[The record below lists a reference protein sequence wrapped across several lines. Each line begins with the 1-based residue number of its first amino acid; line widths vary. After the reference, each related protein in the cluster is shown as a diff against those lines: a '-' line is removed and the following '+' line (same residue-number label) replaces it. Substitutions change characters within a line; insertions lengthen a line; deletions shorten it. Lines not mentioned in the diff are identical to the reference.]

1 MAFFKCFKK
10 GTVTILEDESDNR
23 DEGTTLLVGAPL
35 LASEVSEVDN
45 SLHIPS
51 WSQEV
56 FCQLSSFKKSKST
69 DRDLHSTVLQ
79 LKSSHHTDTGSSKV
93 FELLSDRIHN
103 GAVNWSSAL
112 PTAGESTFTEYYWE
126 WLEDVV
132 SRSTQVLKSTGLY
145 NAVFASLFSYDR
157 DAPVIRA
164 FCEYWCP
171 ATNTL
176 HTSQGEMSISLW
188 DLHEIGGLPITS
200 RFYDEVIPT
209 TESLNR
215 KDHKGV
221 SYIPHICRYLF
232 LAYHKILQD
241 SKGKSGVR
249 MTAWIK
255 YWYRGPFKYKKPSRK
270 TIRNKSQKPKED
282 SDPSGIIP
290 TALKRT
296 EEEEGV
302 FEDLG
307 IADEDMEKSY
317 LAAFLACWLC
327 KFVFPKDDVTLIR
340 PGVFKVASRMAHGV
354 SFGLAVLVLDSIYKG
369 LNDISSADDPGN
381 CTTVLPFH
389 YVYGWLGE
397 YFDTHFTSS
406 SEKSIPIMARFSG
419 RLSAKFF
426 EDSTARALFRTCG
439 DLKDDVRNGTVL
451 SVYSQWKSCLKIGS
465 ASTITLPTKDNIRE
479 FEVTSDYVIWW
490 SKVHRFES
498 TKSKTISTVGK
509 SSSLSQP
516 KSLKS
521 QGHEVSVHDKLTRGR
536 ALQVH
541 LEVEGRET
549 ESVADSQEDFIPL
562 GQRIRNL
569 KRGHI
574 SSNEDS
580 EVNFRHKKTSVGPLY
595 CDLDTAYPLDDTFFC
610 DVPAVSQ
617 PVLMNEGEVV
627 HHVPTVSELVPF
639 NHFPIEEENDALHP
653 IRGSGVSLRGSLVH
667 QHLLKPATYAST
679 SEMSCGEPKL
689 GVADKTLRKVVSVL
703 GNQIKNII
711 LKASLE
717 RLPSFKDEIGKLLT
731 TLDNVGADVSSL
743 RAMIDALMVTAVDY
757 HSAHSSY
764 SQKLSPEAQSDRLAA
779 VDSSLS
785 IALALQQAEET
796 HQFSVLESIQSA
808 NMRMEELKR
817 EQEQLELTL
826 HQLNGSLSES
836 DVQLSY
842 HRREVTRLREDKI
855 AVEEAPILSD
865 ADAETLDTLRVS
877 FERLRNSF
885 KDLSW
890 GQFSC

>member
-1 MAFFKCFKK
+1 MRWTLGAGWAWADWAACWLGWRSVQTGLPPLACADGLLQCLKK

-23 DEGTTLLVGAPL
+23 DEGTTLLVGVPL
-35 LASEVSEVDN
+35 LGSEVSEVDN
-45 SLHIPS
+45 SLDIPS

-79 LKSSHHTDTGSSKV
+79 LKSSHHTYTNSSKA

-126 WLEDVV
+126 WLEDVL
-132 SRSTQVLKSTGLY
+132 SRNTQVLKSTGLY

-157 DAPVIRA
+157 HAPVIQA
-164 FCEYWCP
+164 FCGYWCL

-188 DLHEIGGLPITS
+188 DLHEIGGLTITG
-200 RFYDEVIPT
+200 RFYDEVIPA

-232 LAYHKILQD
+232 LAYHKILRD

-249 MTAWIK
+249 ITTWIK
-255 YWYRGPFKYKKPSRK
+255 YWYQGPFKYKKPSRK
-270 TIRNKSQKPKED
+270 TIWNKSKKPKED
-282 SDPSGIIP
+282 SDPSGIISM
-290 TALKRT
+290 TLKRT

-307 IADEDMEKSY
+307 IAYENMEKSY

-327 KFVFPKDDVTLIR
+327 KFVFPKDDITLII
-340 PGVFKVASRMAHGV
+340 PGVFKVASQMAHGV
-354 SFGLAVLVLDSIYKG
+354 SFGLAVPVLASIYKG
-369 LNDISSADDPGN
+369 LNDISSVDDLGN
-381 CTTVLPFH
+381 CTIVLPFH

-406 SEKSIPIMARFSG
+406 SEKSIPIMASPHRFSRQFCYVQHVLG
-419 RLSAKFF
+419 
-426 EDSTARALFRTCG
+426 E
-439 DLKDDVRNGTVL
+439 LKDDVRNRIVL
-451 SVYSQWKSCLKIGS
+451 SVYSHWKSCLKIGN
-465 ASTITLPTKDNIRE
+465 ASTITLPTKENIRE
-479 FEVTSDYVIWW
+479 FEITSDYVIWW

-498 TKSKTISTVGK
+498 TKSKTVSTVGK

-516 KSLKS
+516 KSFKS
-521 QGHEVSVHDKLTRGR
+521 QGNETLVHDKLTRGR
-536 ALQVH
+536 ALRVH
-541 LEVEGRET
+541 PEVEGSSTTPMPRVQHPSPIHVPSTQVPNDKGET
-549 ESVADSQEDFIPL
+549 ESVADSHEDFIPL
-562 GQRIRNL
+562 GRRIHRL

-580 EVNFRHKKTSVGPLY
+580 E
-595 CDLDTAYPLDDTFFC
+595 
-610 DVPAVSQ
+610 
-617 PVLMNEGEVV
+617 GEVV
-627 HHVPTVSELVPF
+627 HHVATMSELMPF
-639 NHFPIEEENDALHP
+639 NHLPIEGENDTLHP
-653 IRGSGVSLRGSLVH
+653 ISGSGASLRGSFAH
-667 QHLLKPATYAST
+667 PHLLKPANHAST

-689 GVADKTLRKVVSVL
+689 GVADKTLRKVISVL
-703 GNQIKNII
+703 GNQIKSII
-711 LKASLE
+711 LKAALE
-717 RLPSFKDEIGKLLT
+717 RLPSFKDELGKLLT

-743 RAMIDALMVTAVDY
+743 QGMIDALMVTMVDY
-757 HSAHSSY
+757 HSAHSTY
-764 SQKLSPEAQSDRLAA
+764 TQKLSPEAQSDRLAA

-796 HQFSVLESIQSA
+796 HQFSVLECIQSV
-808 NMRMEELKR
+808 NISIEELKR
-817 EQEQLELTL
+817 EQEQLELRL
-826 HQLNGSLSES
+826 HQLNKSLSES

-842 HRREVTRLREDKI
+842 HCRELTRLREDKI
-855 AVEEAPILSD
+855 AVEGAPILS
-865 ADAETLDTLRVS
+865 AANVETLDTL
-877 FERLRNSF
+877 
-885 KDLSW
+885 
-890 GQFSC
+890 

>member
-1 MAFFKCFKK
+1 LKVIIGTKVPHCF
-10 GTVTILEDESDNR
+10 
-23 DEGTTLLVGAPL
+23 
-35 LASEVSEVDN
+35 
-45 SLHIPS
+45 
-51 WSQEV
+51 
-56 FCQLSSFKKSKST
+56 FKKSKST

-79 LKSSHHTDTGSSKV
+79 LKSSHHTNTGSSKA

-126 WLEDVV
+126 WLQDVL
-132 SRSTQVLKSTGLY
+132 SRNTQSFEP
-145 NAVFASLFSYDR
+145 FASIGVLQQILF
-157 DAPVIRA
+157 IR
-164 FCEYWCP
+164 
-171 ATNTL
+171 
-176 HTSQGEMSISLW
+176 
-188 DLHEIGGLPITS
+188 
-200 RFYDEVIPT
+200 
-209 TESLNR
+209 R
-215 KDHKGV
+215 KER
-221 SYIPHICRYLF
+221 CLF
-232 LAYHKILQD
+232 LFGIFMKLAVSLLQILRD

-249 MTAWIK
+249 MIAWIK

-290 TALKRT
+290 TALKHT

-317 LAAFLACWLC
+317 LAAFLAFWLC

-354 SFGLAVLVLDSIYKG
+354 SFGLAVPHLQG
-369 LNDISSADDPGN
+369 LNDISSVDDLGN

-406 SEKSIPIMARFSG
+406 SEKSIPILARFSG
-419 RLSAKFF
+419 RLSANFF
-426 EDSTARALFRTCG
+426 EDLTARALFRTCG
-439 DLKDDVRNGTVL
+439 KVKMSRLARENYRVIQPYSPHRFSRLFCYVQHVPGELKDDVRNGTVL
-451 SVYSQWKSCLKIGS
+451 SVYSHWKSCLKIGS
-465 ASTITLPTKDNIRE
+465 ASKITLPTKDNIRE

-541 LEVEGRET
+541 PEVEGRET
-549 ESVADSQEDFIPL
+549 DSVADSQQYFIPL

-569 KRGHI
+569 KRGYI

-595 CDLDTAYPLDDTFFC
+595 CGLDKAYPLDDTFFC

-639 NHFPIEEENDALHP
+639 NHFPIEEENDALRP
-653 IRGSGVSLRGSLVH
+653 ISDSGVSLRGSVVH
-667 QHLLKPATYAST
+667 QHLLKPATHAST

-757 HSAHSSY
+757 CFAHSAY
-764 SQKLSPEAQSDRLAA
+764 SQKLSPEIQGDRLAA

-785 IALALQQAEET
+785 VALALQQAEEV
-796 HQFSVLESIQSA
+796 HQFSILDSIKSA
-808 NMRMEELKR
+808 NTRMEELKR
-817 EQEQLELTL
+817 GQEQLESRLR
-826 HQLNGSLSES
+826 QLNESLS
-836 DVQLSY
+836 
-842 HRREVTRLREDKI
+842 K
-855 AVEEAPILSD
+855 SD
-865 ADAETLDTLRVS
+865 AN
-877 FERLRNSF
+877 F
-885 KDLSW
+885 
-890 GQFSC
+890 C

>member
-10 GTVTILEDESDNR
+10 GTVTIFEDESDNR
-23 DEGTTLLVGAPL
+23 DEGTTLLIGAPL

-56 FCQLSSFKKSKST
+56 
-69 DRDLHSTVLQ
+69 
-79 LKSSHHTDTGSSKV
+79 
-93 FELLSDRIHN
+93 
-103 GAVNWSSAL
+103 
-112 PTAGESTFTEYYWE
+112 
-126 WLEDVV
+126 
-132 SRSTQVLKSTGLY
+132 LKSTGLY

-157 DAPVIRA
+157 HAPVIRA

-171 ATNTL
+171 TTNTL
-176 HTSQGEMSISLW
+176 HMSQGEMSISLW
-188 DLHEIGGLPITS
+188 DLHEIGGLPIT
-200 RFYDEVIPT
+200 
-209 TESLNR
+209 
-215 KDHKGV
+215 
-221 SYIPHICRYLF
+221 
-232 LAYHKILQD
+232 
-241 SKGKSGVR
+241 GKSGVR

-255 YWYRGPFKYKKPSRK
+255 YWYRGPFKYKKSSRK
-270 TIRNKSQKPKED
+270 TVRNKSQKPKED

-296 EEEEGV
+296 EEEEEV

-354 SFGLAVLVLDSIYKG
+354 SFGLAVPVLASIYKG
-369 LNDISSADDPGN
+369 LNDISSADDQGN
-381 CTTVLPFH
+381 CATVLPFH

-397 YFDTHFTSS
+397 YFNTHFTSS
-406 SEKSIPIMARFSG
+406 SEKSIPVMARFSG
-419 RLSAKFF
+419 KLSAKFF

-439 DLKDDVRNGTVL
+439 ELKDDVRNGTVL
-451 SVYSQWKSCLKIGS
+451 SVYSHWKSCLKIGS
-465 ASTITLPTKDNIRE
+465 ASTITLPIKDNIWE

-490 SKVHRFES
+490 SK
-498 TKSKTISTVGK
+498 
-509 SSSLSQP
+509 
-516 KSLKS
+516 
-521 QGHEVSVHDKLTRGR
+521 
-536 ALQVH
+536 
-541 LEVEGRET
+541 
-549 ESVADSQEDFIPL
+549 
-562 GQRIRNL
+562 
-569 KRGHI
+569 
-574 SSNEDS
+574 
-580 EVNFRHKKTSVGPLY
+580 
-595 CDLDTAYPLDDTFFC
+595 
-610 DVPAVSQ
+610 
-617 PVLMNEGEVV
+617 GEVV

-639 NHFPIEEENDALHP
+639 NHLPIEGENDTLHQ
-653 IRGSGVSLRGSLVH
+653 ISGSGASLR
-667 QHLLKPATYAST
+667 
-679 SEMSCGEPKL
+679 
-689 GVADKTLRKVVSVL
+689 
-703 GNQIKNII
+703 
-711 LKASLE
+711 
-717 RLPSFKDEIGKLLT
+717 DELGKLLT

-796 HQFSVLESIQSA
+796 HQFSVLKSIQSA

-855 AVEEAPILSD
+855 AVEEAPILSA

-877 FERLRNSF
+877 FERLRNGF

-890 GQFSC
+890 E

>member
-1 MAFFKCFKK
+1 MVFFKCFKK

-79 LKSSHHTDTGSSKV
+79 LKSSHHTDTGSSKA

-112 PTAGESTFTEYYWE
+112 PTACESTFTEYYWE
-126 WLEDVV
+126 WLEDVI
-132 SRSTQVLKSTGLY
+132 SRNTQVLKSIGLY

-157 DAPVIRA
+157 HAPVIRA

-176 HTSQGEMSISLW
+176 HMSQGQMSISLW
-188 DLHEIGGLPITS
+188 NLHEIGGLPITG

-221 SYIPHICRYLF
+221 PYIPHIFRYLF
-232 LAYHKILQD
+232 LAYHKILRD

-290 TALKRT
+290 TTLQLRTRKEFLK
-296 EEEEGV
+296 
-302 FEDLG
+302 
-307 IADEDMEKSY
+307 I
-317 LAAFLACWLC
+317 WLC

-354 SFGLAVLVLDSIYKG
+354 SFGLAVPVLANIYKG
-369 LNDISSADDPGN
+369 LNDISSADDPGI

-419 RLSAKFF
+419 RLSVKFF

-439 DLKDDVRNGTVL
+439 KVKMSRLARENYRVIQPYSPHRFSRQFCCVQHMPGELKDGVRNGTVL
-451 SVYSQWKSCLKIGS
+451 SVYSHWKSCLKSGS

-498 TKSKTISTVGK
+498 MKSKTISTVGK
-509 SSSLSQP
+509 SLLLSQP

-541 LEVEGRET
+541 PEVEGSSTTPVPRVQHPSPVDVPSTRVPNDKGQT
-549 ESVADSQEDFIPL
+549 ES
-562 GQRIRNL
+562 
-569 KRGHI
+569 RGHI

-595 CDLDTAYPLDDTFFC
+595 CDLDTAYPLDDAFFC

-627 HHVPTVSELVPF
+627 HYVPTVSELVPF
-639 NHFPIEEENDALHP
+639 NHFPIEEENDALRP
-653 IRGSGVSLRGSLVH
+653 ISGSGVSLRGSLVH
-667 QHLLKPATYAST
+667 QHLLKPATHASP

-689 GVADKTLRKVVSVL
+689 GVADKTLRKVVSIL
-703 GNQIKNII
+703 GNQIKSII

-743 RAMIDALMVTAVDY
+743 RVMIDALMVTAVDY
-757 HSAHSSY
+757 CSAHSTY
-764 SQKLSPEAQSDRLAA
+764 SQKLSPE
-779 VDSSLS
+779 S
-785 IALALQQAEET
+785 IK
-796 HQFSVLESIQSA
+796 SA
-808 NMRMEELKR
+808 NTRIEELKR
-817 EQEQLELTL
+817 EQEQLESRLR
-826 HQLNGSLSES
+826 QLNESLSKS
-836 DVQLSY
+836 DAQLSY
-842 HRREVTRLREDKI
+842 HHGEVACLREDKI
-855 AVEEAPILSD
+855 AVEEAPVLST
-865 ADAETLDTLRVS
+865 ADAETLDALRVS

-890 GQFSC
+890 E